1 LETLSDLNRA
11 MRHIEANLA
20 REVDIQEAARI
31 AGVSEYHFRRMF
43 SFLAGMPLGEYIRR
57 RRLTLAALELQT
69 SDVRVIDVAV
79 KYGYESPDAFTR
91 AFQAWHGVTPSEARR
106 SDTALKAFPPMT
118 FQLTIRGG
126 TEMEYRIIEK
136 DAFKVIGRMKQVPL
150 IYEGVN
156 PEIEAMW
163 GMFAPSDF
171 DELKQLSNVEPRGII
186 LASNNVDGI
195 HEGSML
201 DQWIGVATDREDTG
215 RWEVLPV
222 AAGTWAV
229 FTSVGPFPQ
238 TLQSTWA
245 RIAAEWLPE
254 SGYEFREGPQIL
266 WNESPDTTRPDFRSE
281 IWVPVVKR

>member
-1 LETLSDLNRA
+1 MEPLSELNRA
-11 MRHIEANLA
+11 MRYIEATLA
-20 REVDIQEAARI
+20 QEVDIQEAARI

-57 RRLTLAALELQT
+57 RRLALAALELRG
-69 SDVRVIDVAV
+69 SAEKVIDVAV

-91 AFQAWHGVTPSEARR
+91 AFQALHGVTPSDARR

-126 TEMEYRIIEK
+126 TEMEYRILEK
-136 DAFKVIGRMKQVPL
+136 DAFKVIGLMKRVSL

-163 GMFAPSDF
+163 QLFAPGDF

-186 LASNNVDGI
+186 MASNNVDSI

-201 DQWIGVATDREDTG
+201 DQWIGVATDRDETG
-215 RWEVLPV
+215 RWEALPV

-229 FTSVGPFPQ
+229 FTAIGPFPQ
-238 TLQSTWA
+238 TLQNTWA
-245 RIAAEWLPE
+245 RIAAEWAPT

-266 WNESPDTTRPDFRSE
+266 WNESPDTTRPDFHSE
-281 IWVPVVKR
+281 IWIPVVKR